1 MVKNMGNIDRTI
13 RIIVGLVLVGLF
25 IGKITSGVF
34 GIILA
39 IVGLANIVFSFIG
52 SCPVYPIFGWSTFK
66 TKS

>member
-39 IVGLANIVFSFIG
+39 IV
-52 SCPVYPIFGWSTFK
+52 
-66 TKS
+66 

>member
-13 RIIVGLVLVGLF
+13 RIIVGLVLIGLF

-39 IVGLANIVFSFIG
+39 IVGLANIVFSIIG
-52 SCPVYPIFGWSTFK
+52 SCPVYPIFGWSTCK
-66 TKS
+66 TKL